1 MAQDGLE
8 AIAEVEQEG
17 LQENGVDEVFD
28 RAEQEVMSFLP
39 EMTGDELRALC
50 AELGVVI
57 PEPQKGSRKLIYR
70 FVLGYLLKIEGED
83 ADGGKAKYVQIH
95 TFLRQLTLNRDQ
107 AANAEENKFQPQVL
121 APVPHLQAQAPA
133 LQAPAQ
139 ALAPQVQAVTNGLP
153 SPLLTHRMLPVP
165 GQGVLNKIQTSTPL
179 KNHFPPTTTHAP
191 PPAHALRPPPKS
203 GSLYQLKECKIR
215 GSIGDPGEKDK
226 VTYYGLLSQ
235 IVEKQ
240 TEGYDDNRIVGAV
253 INAITPGN
261 VFKSRLEM
269 RRTLQGK
276 ISLETLLNMLR
287 THFQEKSSNDIFLD
301 LGKAVQAHDES
312 AANYCNRMIVIR
324 DQALSRSIEE
334 GCQIEANYLKK
345 RFLQS
350 FQTGLRN
357 GNIRN
362 DLRECLKTEPDDD
375 TLLDF
380 ISNAVRGEKERAD
393 KLALLKSS
401 SFVPEVSAVQREKED
416 FQIKRGNDALSKME
430 EMNRQHQKEIVSL
443 RADFCELKNIFK
455 SGFSNLSNLSA
466 VSASIPP
473 PPPFNFAFPPP
484 PAANNS
490 QGSSGQ
496 SGTGI
501 PPLFPPPAV
510 PSAPPA
516 PPQQQYVIPQMR
528 GSQNGRNPSSGP
540 PNPSSNNQSR
550 RFTGCVAC
558 VAQNIHCPHC
568 YCCGAS
574 DHKMLDCPARQA
586 AAARNS
592 LNPAAPLFG
601 NSPGNC

>member
-1 MAQDGLE
+1 MAQDGLG
-8 AIAEVEQEG
+8 AIAEVVNEQQEG
-17 LQENGVDEVFD
+17 LQENGGDEVFD

-50 AELGVVI
+50 AELAVVI

-70 FVLGYLLKIEGED
+70 FVLGYLLKMEGED
-83 ADGGKAKYVQIH
+83 ADGGKAKYIQVH
-95 TFLRQLTLNRDQ
+95 TFLRQLTANRDQ
-107 AANAEENKFQPQVL
+107 AAAADENKFQPPTQ
-121 APVPHLQAQAPA
+121 QAQAQP
-133 LQAPAQ
+133 
-139 ALAPQVQAVTNGLP
+139 PQVQAVTNGLP

-165 GQGVLNKIQTSTPL
+165 GPGVNDYASKFNKMQTSTPL
-179 KNHFPPTTTHAP
+179 QNHFPPTTTHAAA
-191 PPAHALRPPPKS
+191 AHPVLRPPPKS

-215 GSIGDPGEKDK
+215 GSIGDPGEKEK
-226 VTYYGLLSQ
+226 VSYYGLLSQ

-240 TEGYDDNRIVGAV
+240 TEGYDDNRIVGGV

-269 RRTLQGK
+269 RRTLEGG

-301 LGKAVQAHDES
+301 LGKAVQGHDES
-312 AANYCNRMIVIR
+312 ATKYCNRLIVIR

-334 GCQIEANYLKK
+334 GCQIEANYLKR

-362 DLRECLKTEPDDD
+362 ELRECLKTEPNDDE
-375 TLLDF
+375 LLEF
-380 ISNAVRGEKERAD
+380 IAKAVRGEKERAD
-393 KLALLKSS
+393 KLAQLKNSS
-401 SFVPEVSAVQREKED
+401 LVPEVSAVQREKED
-416 FQIKRGNDALSKME
+416 FQIKRGNDAIAKME
-430 EMNRQHQKEIVSL
+430 EMKRHHQNEIVSL
-443 RADFCELKNIFK
+443 RADLCELKNIFK

-473 PPPFNFAFPPP
+473 PPPFNLAFPPP

-490 QGSSGQ
+490 SGQ
-496 SGTGI
+496 PGAGI

-528 GSQNGRNPSSGP
+528 GPQNGRNPSSGP
-540 PNPSSNNQSR
+540 PNPSSNNPNR

-592 LNPAAPLFG
+592 LNPSSPLFG
-601 NSPGNC
+601 HNSSPGNC